1 MKINYAWL
9 LAALTGPA
17 ILISC
22 GGKENAQQQQNPAA
36 MAVPV
41 NAYEVKA
48 QDVTGTDTYP
58 GTVVSL
64 QEVELRPQVSGYI
77 TNIYVQDGQRV
88 TKGQKLYEIDQTTY
102 QAAYQQAKANLQS
115 AQANLEKNRKDLQRY
130 ETLAAREA
138 IALQQLDYARTSVQ
152 TAEAQV
158 TSAQAQVSSAANQ
171 LGYSVI
177 NAPFD
182 GVIGISSVRVGAQ
195 VSPGQPLLNTISS
208 MQPIAVDFVINEQ
221 EIARFTNFLSNP
233 KAQPDSLFTIALNN
247 GEVYPHVGKLITV
260 DRAIGRQS
268 GTTTV
273 RVEFPN
279 PDRLLIPGMTVNMRV
294 LNQDIGEQLVI
305 PYKAVTEQ
313 LGEYFVY
320 VIQGDSVHQQNV
332 QLGTRFSGNIVVREG
347 LEPGQDIVLEGIQKL
362 REGAKVQVG
371 APQEP
376 QQQSAPAKQ

>member
-17 ILISC
+17 ILVSC
-22 GGKENAQQQQNPAA
+22 GGKENAQQQNPAA

-41 NAYEVKA
+41 NAYQVKE

-88 TKGQKLYEIDQTTY
+88 TKGQQLYKIDQTRY
-102 QAAYQQAKANLQS
+102 QATYQQAQANLQS
-115 AQANLEKNRKDLQRY
+115 AIANLEKNQKDLQRY
-130 ETLAAREA
+130 ETLAEREA
-138 IALQQLDYARTSVQ
+138 IALQQLDYARTNVQ
-152 TAEAQV
+152 TAKAQV
-158 TSAQAQVSSAANQ
+158 ASAQAQVSSASNE

-182 GVIGISSVRVGAQ
+182 GVIGISQVRVGSQ
-195 VSPGQPLLNTISS
+195 VSAGQPLLNTISA
-208 MQPIAVDFVINEQ
+208 MAPIAVDFVINEQ
-221 EIARFTNFLSNP
+221 ELPRFSNFLSNP
-233 KAQPDSLFTIALNN
+233 KAQPDSLFTIQLNN
-247 GEVYPHVGKLITV
+247 GEIYPHVGKLITV

-273 RVEFPN
+273 RIQLPN
-279 PDRLLIPGMTVNMRV
+279 PDRRLIPGMTVDVRV

-305 PYKAVTEQ
+305 PYKAATEQ

-332 QLGTRFSGNIVVREG
+332 QLGTRFNSNVVVREG
-347 LEPGQDIVLEGIQKL
+347 LQAGQDIVLEGIQKL

-371 APQEP
+371 ASQGAP
-376 QQQSAPAKQ
+376 QQAPVKQ

>member
-1 MKINYAWL
+1 MKLHYAWL
-9 LAALTGPA
+9 LAAIMSPA
-17 ILISC
+17 ILASC

-41 NAYEVKA
+41 NAYEVKK

-58 GTVVSL
+58 GTVVPL

-77 TNIYVQDGQRV
+77 TDIYVQDGQRV
-88 TKGQKLYEIDQTTY
+88 TKGQKMYEIDRTRY
-102 QAAYQQAKANLQS
+102 EAAYRQAQANLQS
-115 AQANLEKNRKDLQRY
+115 AQANLEKFQKDLERY
-130 ETLAAREA
+130 ETLEAKEA
-138 IALQQLDYARTSVQ
+138 IARQQVDYARTNVQ
-152 TAEAQV
+152 TAKAQV
-158 TSAQAQVSSAANQ
+158 AAAQAQVSSAANE
-171 LGYSVI
+171 LGYAVI

-182 GVIGISSVRVGAQ
+182 GVIGISNVRVGAQ

-221 EIARFTNFLSNP
+221 EVGRFTNYLSNP
-233 KAQPDSLFTIALNN
+233 KSQPDSLFTIALNN

-279 PDRLLIPGMTVNMRV
+279 PDRRLIPGMTVNVRV

-332 QLGTRFSGNIVVREG
+332 QLGTRFSGNVVVREG

-371 APQEP
+371 TAQEAPQ
-376 QQQSAPAKQ
+376 QAPAKQ